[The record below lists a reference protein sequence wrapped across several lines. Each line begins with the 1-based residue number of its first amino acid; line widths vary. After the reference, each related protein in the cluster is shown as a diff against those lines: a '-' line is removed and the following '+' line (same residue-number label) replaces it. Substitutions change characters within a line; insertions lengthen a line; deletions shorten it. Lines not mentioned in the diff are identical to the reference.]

1 MKRLAIIIAL
11 VMLPLLSPRAASAQ
25 AGDAIKKN
33 ADALLTV
40 ELRFGPYRPRV
51 DEGVSGGRP
60 YDKAFGDTTRFMVGG
75 EIDWQFFHVKHAG
88 SLGLGGLF
96 GYTRA
101 NANARFSDGSGDSA
115 ETTTFSMWLL
125 SALLVARLDVLAR
138 ETWIPLVPYAKIG
151 PSAAFWTASNGSG
164 TVTAGGVEGRGRTF
178 GMTYTIGGMFMLDAI
193 DRQSAKT
200 FAAEQGVK
208 HTYFF
213 FEYMMAELSGLG
225 QSGAMRVGD
234 RTWQLGLAME
244 L

>member
-1 MKRLAIIIAL
+1 MKRLAIVTAIVASL
-11 VMLPLLSPRAASAQ
+11 TAPSPASAQ
-25 AGDAIKKN
+25 AGDAIKKDQN
-33 ADALLTV
+33 PFLAV

-51 DEGVSGGRP
+51 DEGVSGRP
-60 YDKAFGDTTRFMVGG
+60 YDRAFGDTRRFMVGG
-75 EIDWQFFHVKHAG
+75 EIDWQPIHVRHVG
-88 SLGLGGLF
+88 SLGIGGLL

-125 SALLVARLDVLAR
+125 SALLVARIDVLAR
-138 ETWIPLVPYAKIG
+138 ETWVPLVPYAKIG

-164 TVTAGGVEGRGRTF
+164 TVTVGGVEGRGRTF
-178 GMTYTIGGMFMLDAI
+178 GMTYAVGGMFLLDAI
-193 DRQSAKT
+193 DRQAAKT

-213 FEYMMAELSGLG
+213 FEYMFAELSGLG
-225 QSGAMRVGD
+225 QSSAMHVGD
-234 RTWQLGLAME
+234 RTWTLGLAME